1 MIEENK
7 NRQQLGM
14 LLCKAGYRAV
24 QRSINGVRGRGWIVY
39 QRNTDEINALI
50 NILKDE

>member
-1 MIEENK
+1 MSEENK

-14 LLCKAGYRAV
+14 LLGKAGYRAV